1 MLMYCDLWPKSSN
14 IEQSTARDFVVVDTF
29 GPCHFEETL
38 TFSKGMSH
46 VIHLTTQESKADGDL
61 LSIIAAAVHNIHYC
75 QYTH

>member
-1 MLMYCDLWPKSSN
+1 MFIAL
-14 IEQSTARDFVVVDTF
+14 
-29 GPCHFEETL
+29 EETL

-75 QYTH
+75 QYTHWSPAEVPYC